1 MEISPGPLGAGAD
14 SRALTVLSWA
24 GRPRHHGRRRHFQDR
39 RRRHSGQ
46 DEWRELHR
54 EQRASVA
61 RRDAQ
66 QPDRAGRL

>member
-54 EQRASVA
+54 
-61 RRDAQ
+61 
-66 QPDRAGRL
+66 